1 MKLFLRRSAPL
12 FYALGAMLALYVP
25 WLNRGYLN
33 YEWGVVLAGRGL
45 SSSEDFYY
53 LQAYKE
59 SGHANPLGYPFLI
72 SLMHRVFGFSEAFWY
87 SRVPALACALILLVW
102 GFRELRRRDH
112 FSVVTFYSWAAL
124 LTLNPM
130 IFAFSTSAAT
140 DVPAAAL
147 LLLSVTFLSSYLSNQ
162 KTKFVVFAAFAI
174 GFSSC
179 VKYITPYFAFMV
191 FFIFYEIYLKNIA
204 SKTKLIRVLFIFGLV
219 AVGVLLIEVLW
230 KWFNTGVLIT
240 TGAENMA
247 PDFLN
252 LTVWGHTFVKYL
264 AFIGLFCGLLPLANA
279 FGILMK
285 SSRRLLL
292 AVLSVLFLAAG
303 WLFSGQLSEGE
314 LDFGGGFPFDE
325 TIGRSLQA
333 FGFFGATVLFLIC
346 YRHFKLG
353 DVVSR
358 GTLVGLVPYLVLLSA
373 SRPTQRYLTYAIPIV
388 LLVLVEEL
396 NNLPKKIKYFALGST
411 ALGFAAVSLLGMSYL
426 TSQGNASEDMAVWVE
441 ENNLISQTS
450 AGAIWPHAG
459 QHFWGVKTTEIR
471 YEIIAVSPAIESQVQ
486 ERILHR
492 EPMKVLGKVTRV
504 YLLRVIPATP

>member
-1 MKLFLRRSAPL
+1 MKLFLRRNAPL
-12 FYALGAMLALYVP
+12 FYALGAMLALYIP

-33 YEWGVVLAGRGL
+33 YEWGTVLAGRGL

-53 LQAYKE
+53 LQAYKD

-72 SLMHRVFGFSEAFWY
+72 SLMHRVFGFREALWY
-87 SRVPALACALILLVW
+87 SRVPALACALMVLVW
-102 GFRELRRRDH
+102 GFRELRRREH

-124 LTLNPM
+124 LILNPM
-130 IFAFSTSAAT
+130 IFAFSTSATT

-147 LLLSVTFLSSYLSNQ
+147 LLLSVIFFSSYLSNK
-162 KTKFVVFAAFAI
+162 KTKFVVFAAVAM

-179 VKYITPYFAFMV
+179 VKYVTPYFAFMV
-191 FFIFYEIYLKNIA
+191 LFFFYGFYSKNIA
-204 SKTKLIRVLFIFGLV
+204 SKTKLVRDLFVFGVV

-230 KWFNTGVLIT
+230 KWHYTGVLLS
-240 TGAENMA
+240 ARNEEMA
-247 PDFLN
+247 PDFFN
-252 LTVWGHTFVKYL
+252 LTVWGHTFGKYL

-292 AVLSVLFLAAG
+292 VVLSVFFLAAG
-303 WLFSGQLSEGE
+303 WLFGAPLSEGE
-314 LDFGGGFPFDE
+314 LDFGGGFPFGE
-325 TIGRSLQA
+325 IIGRALQSL
-333 FGFFGATVLFLIC
+333 GFFGATVLFLIY
-346 YRHFKLG
+346 YRHIKLG

-358 GTLVGLVPYLVLLSA
+358 GILFGLVPYLVLISA
-373 SRPTQRYLTYAIPIV
+373 SRPTQRYLIYAIPIV
-388 LLVLVEEL
+388 LLVLVEAL
-396 NNLPKKIKYFALGST
+396 NNLPKKVKYFALSST

-471 YEIIAVSPAIESQVQ
+471 YEIIAVSPATESQVQ

-504 YLLRVIPATP
+504 YLLREIPATP

>member
-1 MKLFLRRSAPL
+1 MKFFLRRNAPL
-12 FYALGAMLALYVP
+12 FYALGAMLALYIP

-33 YEWGVVLAGRGL
+33 YEWGVALAGRGL

-53 LQAYKE
+53 LQAYKD

-72 SLMHRVFGFSEAFWY
+72 SLMHRVFGFSEAFWF

-130 IFAFSTSAAT
+130 IFAFSTSATT

-147 LLLSVTFLSSYLSNQ
+147 LLLSVTFLSSYFFNQ
-162 KTKFVVFAAFAI
+162 KTKYVVFAALAM

-179 VKYITPYFAFMV
+179 IKYVTPYFAFMV
-191 FFIFYEIYLKNIA
+191 LSIFYGLYSKNIA
-204 SKTKLIRVLFIFGLV
+204 SKTKLIRDLFIFGVV

-252 LTVWGHTFVKYL
+252 LTVWGQTLGKYL

-279 FGILMK
+279 FEILMK
-285 SSRRLLL
+285 SSKRLLL
-292 AVLSVLFLAAG
+292 AVLSGFFLAAG
-303 WLFSGQLSEGE
+303 WLFGGQLSEGE

-325 TIGRSLQA
+325 TFGRSLQA

-358 GTLVGLVPYLVLLSA
+358 GVLVGLVPYLVLLSA

-388 LLVLVEEL
+388 LLVLVEAL
-396 NNLPKKIKYFALGST
+396 NDLPKKVKYFALGST

-426 TSQGNASEDMAVWVE
+426 TSQGNASEDMAFWVE

-459 QHFWGVKTTEIR
+459 QHFWGVKSTEIR
-471 YEIIAVSPAIESQVQ
+471 YEVIAVSPATESQVQ

-492 EPMKVLGKVTRV
+492 EPMKVLGKITRV
-504 YLLRVIPATP
+504 YLLREISATP

>member
-1 MKLFLRRSAPL
+1 MRLFLRRQSPL
-12 FYALGAMLALYVP
+12 FVSFATVLAFYIP
-25 WLNRGYLN
+25 WLNRGYAN
-33 YEWGVVLAGRGL
+33 FEFPFVLAGRGL
-45 SSSEDFYY
+45 SSSEDFFY
-53 LQAYKE
+53 LQAFE
-59 SGHANPLGYPFLI
+59 DSGQANPLGYPFLI

-87 SRVPALACALILLVW
+87 SRVPALACTFILLVW
-102 GFRELRRRDH
+102 GFCELRRRDH
-112 FSVVTFYSWAAL
+112 FSVFTFYSWAAL
-124 LTLNPM
+124 LILNPM
-130 IFAFSTSAAT
+130 IFAFSTSATT

-147 LLLSVTFLSSYLSNQ
+147 LLLSVTFLSSYFSNQ
-162 KTKFVVFAAFAI
+162 KTKFVVFAALAM

-179 VKYITPYFAFMV
+179 VKYVTPYFAFMV
-191 FFIFYEIYLKNIA
+191 LFIFHGLYSKNIV
-204 SKTKLIRVLFIFGLV
+204 SKTKLVRDLFTFGVV

-230 KWFNTGVLIT
+230 KWHNTGVLLS
-240 TGAENMA
+240 ARNEELA
-247 PDFLN
+247 PDFFN
-252 LTVWGHTFVKYL
+252 LTVWGHTFGKYL
-264 AFIGLFCGLLPLANA
+264 AFIGLFCGLLPLAYA

-285 SSRRLLL
+285 SSKRRFL
-292 AVLSVLFLAAG
+292 AMFLVFLLAAG

-314 LDFGGGFPFDE
+314 LDFGRGFPFGE
-325 TIGRSLQA
+325 ISGRASQA
-333 FGFFGATVLFLIC
+333 FGFFSATVLLLIC

-358 GTLVGLVPYLVLLSA
+358 GILVGLVPYLVLISA
-373 SRPTQRYLTYAIPIV
+373 SRPTQRYLIYAIPIV
-388 LLVLVEEL
+388 LLVLVEAI
-396 NNLPKKIKYFALGST
+396 NNLPKKVKYFALGST

-471 YEIIAVSPAIESQVQ
+471 YEIIAVSPATESQVQ

-504 YLLRVIPATP
+504 YLLREIPATP

>member
-1 MKLFLRRSAPL
+1 MKLFLRRNAPL
-12 FYALGAMLALYVP
+12 FYVLGAMLALYIP

-33 YEWGVVLAGRGL
+33 FEWGTALAGRGL
-45 SSSEDFYY
+45 SSSENFYY
-53 LQAYKE
+53 LQAYKD

-72 SLMHRVFGFSEAFWY
+72 SLMHRVFGFKEAFWY
-87 SRVPALACALILLVW
+87 SRIPALACALILLIW

-124 LTLNPM
+124 LILNPM
-130 IFAFSTSAAT
+130 IFAFSTSATT

-147 LLLSVTFLSSYLSNQ
+147 LLLSVTFLSSYFSNQ
-162 KTKFVVFAAFAI
+162 KTKFVVFAALAM

-191 FFIFYEIYLKNIA
+191 FFIFYGIYLKNIA
-204 SKTKLIRVLFIFGLV
+204 SKTKLVRDLFIFGVV

-230 KWFNTGVLIT
+230 KWRNTGVLFS
-240 TGAENMA
+240 ARNEEMA

-252 LTVWGHTFVKYL
+252 LTVWGHTLGKYL
-264 AFIGLFCGLLPLANA
+264 AFIGLCCGLLPVANA
-279 FGILMK
+279 LGILMK
-285 SSRRLLL
+285 SSRRRLL
-292 AVLSVLFLAAG
+292 AMLSVFSLAAG
-303 WLFSGQLSEGE
+303 WLFGGQLSKGE
-314 LDFGGGFPFDE
+314 LDFGGGFPFGE
-325 TIGRSLQA
+325 IIGRALQA

-346 YRHFKLG
+346 YRHFKFG

-358 GTLVGLVPYLVLLSA
+358 GLLVGLVPYLVLLSA
-373 SRPTQRYLTYAIPIV
+373 SRPTQRYLTYAIPV
-388 LLVLVEEL
+388 ALLVLVEAL
-396 NNLPKKIKYFALGST
+396 MNLPKKVKYFALGST

-471 YEIIAVSPAIESQVQ
+471 YEIIAVTPATESQVQ
-486 ERILHR
+486 EQILHR

-504 YLLRVIPATP
+504 YLLREIVADP